1 MSVFSKLELHVRRT
15 HRRGQ
20 RWYVKKK
27 KKKKKTKP
35 WIVCLS
41 KNEAF
46 EPMMVWTLWSINL
59 NSSEWRDEYNQ
70 GARPRSIVLY

>member
-15 HRRGQ
+15 HRWGQ
-20 RWYVKKK
+20 RWYVNYKKK
-27 KKKKKTKP
+27 KKKKKKKNETKP

-59 NSSEWRDEYNQ
+59 NSSE
-70 GARPRSIVLY
+70 